1 MSMAG
6 TVDYLGPILTRKQR
20 EVLRRRAHERPADV
34 WNQRPRERG
43 ADAIARLRRNGAH
56 VPRVIAE
63 IKLRSPSAGL
73 IRARVPGAIAAIA
86 SGYERGGAAAISV
99 LCDGPGFGGSPLD
112 LRRAAAVVRTPLL
125 FKEFVLDAVQVGLAR
140 ELGASMVLLMVRALP
155 PSILSALVDEVVRY
169 GMAPVVE
176 AADDD
181 ELDIALATRAVIV
194 GVNAR
199 DLRTFRVDPARARQV
214 LARVPPDRVAVHMS
228 GIASGE
234 DLAALGDSRADAVLV
249 GEALMR
255 APDPGAQL
263 QAWLAQAQAS
273 RGLR

>member
-1 MSMAG
+1 MSGSSATALSG
-6 TVDYLGPILTRKQR
+6 L
-20 EVLRRRAHERPADV
+20 
-34 WNQRPRERG
+34 
-43 ADAIARLRRNGAH
+43 DAIACLRREGAN

-73 IRARVPGAIAAIA
+73 IRPREPGVVAAIA
-86 SGYERGGAAAISV
+86 SGYARGGAAAISV

-112 LRRAAAVVRTPLL
+112 LRRAADVVRSPLL
-125 FKEFVLDAVQVGLAR
+125 FKEFVLDPVQVELAR
-140 ELGASMVLLMVRALP
+140 ELGASMVLLIVRALP
-155 PSILSALVDEVVRY
+155 PEELSALVDEVVRQ

-176 AADDD
+176 AADEG
-181 ELDIALATRAVIV
+181 ELDVALATRAVIV

-199 DLRTFRVDPARARQV
+199 DLRTFRVDPERARTV
-214 LARVPPDRVAVHMS
+214 LARVPDDRVAVHMS
-228 GIASGE
+228 GITSGD

-263 QAWLAQAQAS
+263 QAWLAQRQP
-273 RGLR
+273 RLTVGLAR

>member
-1 MSMAG
+1 MTSMAG
-6 TVDYLGPILTRKQR
+6 TADYLGPILTRKQR

-34 WNQRPRERG
+34 WNKRDVARG
-43 ADAIARLRRNGAH
+43 ADAIARLRRDGAD

-73 IRARVPGAIAAIA
+73 IRARAPGAVTAIA

-125 FKEFVLDAVQVGLAR
+125 FKEFVLDPVQIELAR
-140 ELGASMVLLMVRALP
+140 ELGASMVLLIVRALP
-155 PSILSALVDEVVRY
+155 PSVLSGLVDEVQRQ

-176 AADDD
+176 AADED
-181 ELDIALATRAVIV
+181 EIEIALATRAVIV

-199 DLRTFRVDPARARQV
+199 DLRSFRVDPARARQV
-214 LARVPPDRVAVHMS
+214 LARVPADRVAVHMS
-228 GIASGE
+228 GIKSGD
-234 DLAALGDSRADAVLV
+234 DLVALGDSRADAVLV

-263 QAWLAQAQAS
+263 KAWLAQAS
-273 RGLR
+273 RGLP